1 MSSINS
7 QLEDDEIFFFDP
19 PVGQSFNHDHDQR
32 PTRHHARDSNAG
44 QVPSAP
50 AGSGPTAVAWP
61 PVSAPEPR
69 CGQDPPSLPPR
80 PMHYLAEH
88 DMTRRHP
95 FSGQTERGTASP
107 PSSKR
112 KRLVRSPDPSP
123 SRHVQVKTLPSAA
136 TSPPGRSSKGKEQP
150 HFVKQEFDT
159 SFSVSSSSLK
169 DGAGTR
175 IKQRDVYISPSA
187 AALRARTQPGFQ
199 QNPSI
204 KSASPEPPPLEAT
217 EPVHC
222 PEPLLPVAAKA
233 ALHREQPPP
242 PPVAAEPVL
251 CPEQAAL
258 VDLICSGRNVFYT
271 GSAGCGKSTVL
282 KAFTKRLKEK
292 DKKVHVLAPTGIAA
306 LQVNGTTTWTYA
318 GWDLTAHKKTLAQLE
333 SKARGEFSRKKFKNT
348 DVLVIDEIS
357 MVENLHFERLNKI
370 LQAALYNPD
379 LPVQEAFGG
388 IQIVVTGDFCQLP
401 PVRPFE
407 HCMQCG
413 TAIIKKDY
421 QGEDIYPCPNAHH
434 VWRDDEKWAFASDA
448 WHQCNFVHVNLKQ
461 IHRQNDLKFI
471 QILNKC
477 RIGEAL
483 RERDK
488 RLLMDHPCQVHNA
501 TKLFATRK
509 EVADENR
516 KRFVQLRSEIHHY
529 WTHDTFRWQQEKH
542 PNLVKNRV
550 RKGIGPPK
558 HGPLKELDGHRFD
571 EYVELRT
578 GMLVMLL
585 INLNLSQGLCNGSQA
600 AEGGQTWGNDE
611 MPSPDESL
619 IYGDY
624 ANIKE
629 REIKSFIEGP
639 GIKYRKWPVVRFH
652 NGIRRLIHAECSITE
667 LGHVEPYSLLSR
679 TQIPLT
685 PAWAMTIH
693 KSQGL
698 TLDRVIVDLSRTFAV
713 GQVYVALS
721 RATGLGG
728 LKIEGSFEG
737 LRDGLGCDPRVQ
749 RFLRGQF
756 GPLNG

>member
-95 FSGQTERGTASP
+95 FSGQTER
-107 PSSKR
+107 
-112 KRLVRSPDPSP
+112 DPSP

-388 IQIVVTGDFCQLP
+388 IQIVVTGDFS
-401 PVRPFE
+401 
-407 HCMQCG
+407 
-413 TAIIKKDY
+413 IIKKDY

-571 EYVELRT
+571 EGSAMAAKV
-578 GMLVMLL
+578 
-585 INLNLSQGLCNGSQA
+585 SCADSNGTRRDKLPKA
-600 AEGGQTWGNDE
+600 AKRGGNDE